1 MVNKVE
7 IPTKT
12 FPANQNTALLENG
25 PTAKPGITDKSISS
39 CKYCMIKIPTIATI
53 WLTVFAL
60 PQIFAAIT
68 SPVLTAIK
76 RIEVTINSRAMI
88 IRTNQSSARPK
99 FTKHTNAEMTNIL
112 SASGSKTYQNS

>member
-1 MVNKVE
+1 MMVNKVE

-12 FPANQNTALLENG
+12 FPANQNTVLLENW
-25 PTAKPGITDKSISS
+25 PTVKLGITDKLISS
-39 CKYCMIKIPTIATI
+39 CRYCMIKIPTIATI

-76 RIEVTINSRAMI
+76 RIEVTINSRGFFNFLRNFKIYESMI
-88 IRTNQSSARPK
+88 LN
-99 FTKHTNAEMTNIL
+99 NAPNPMLAT
-112 SASGSKTYQNS
+112 